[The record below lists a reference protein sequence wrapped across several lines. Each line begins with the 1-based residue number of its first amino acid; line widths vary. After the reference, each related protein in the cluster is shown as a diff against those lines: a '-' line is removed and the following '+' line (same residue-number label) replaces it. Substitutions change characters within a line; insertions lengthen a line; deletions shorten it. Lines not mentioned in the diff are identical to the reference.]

1 MSAAAD
7 RSPLRRNAPL
17 DIERVSAEFP
27 ILDQEVNGHPLV
39 YLDNGATSQKPRQV
53 IDTLRR
59 YYEADNANVH
69 RGLHALSERAVA
81 FVI

>member
-17 DIERVSAEFP
+17 DVERVRAEFP

-53 IDTLRR
+53 IERCPAYLPVAVRR
-59 YYEADNANVH
+59 AKVPCGIH
-69 RGLHALSERAVA
+69 TR
-81 FVI
+81 

>member
-17 DIERVSAEFP
+17 DVERVRAEFP

-53 IDTLRR
+53 AFMIPRLRTTR
-59 YYEADNANVH
+59 DNPAPPH
-69 RGLHALSERAVA
+69 HDRQER
-81 FVI
+81 F